1 MKFIFQ
7 PLRPVAVALV
17 LAAGGTNAVAQSSD
31 DPPPAIDPMAVEI
44 AERAVEHL
52 SLQPDMV
59 VGWFVS
65 YDVVIDG
72 REKVTH
78 TRSGENRL
86 ARGTGFSSYAENGD
100 RLREYFFDGGT
111 FWIHNIEDNA
121 YAELP
126 FAGGFDELVERI
138 RVEYD
143 IALPIWELM
152 SRDGAGRILEG
163 LEAAAYLGET
173 RLAGRPA
180 HHLAF
185 ATYDQDWQVWIST
198 DETNPVIYSLVGTN
212 PYAQGWPQ
220 YRAYFHDWNFA
231 PDFEDGAFSFSP
243 PDDAIRMALPKVQ
256 SAAAS
261 ELDEILNQG
270 SSARTSGGQNAD
282 QN

>member
-1 MKFIFQ
+1 MQSDFLSLQLVALALAF
-7 PLRPVAVALV
+7 AVAPTDV
-17 LAAGGTNAVAQSSD
+17 FAQSNSET
-31 DPPPAIDPMAVEI
+31 PPAIDPEAVEI

-52 SLQPDMV
+52 TLQPDV
-59 VGWFVS
+59 SVGWFVS

-72 REKVTH
+72 REKVTY

-86 ARGTGFSSYAENGD
+86 ARGTGFYSYAESRD

-126 FAGGFDELVERI
+126 FAGQFDELVERI
-138 RVEYD
+138 RIEYD

-152 SRDGAGRILEG
+152 SRDGTGRILEG

-198 DETNPVIYSLVGTN
+198 DEANPVIFSLVGTN
-212 PYAQGWPQ
+212 PYEQGWPQ
-220 YRAYFHDWNFA
+220 YRAYFHDW
-231 PDFEDGAFSFSP
+231 DFSPSFEEGSFSFTP

-261 ELDEILNQG
+261 ELDQLLNKG
-270 SSARTSGGQNAD
+270 LSARTAGGQNAD

>member
-1 MKFIFQ
+1 MQFNSQLVI
-7 PLRPVAVALV
+7 PVSLAVAVCA
-17 LAAGGTNAVAQSSD
+17 NATISFGQSGE
-31 DPPPAIDPMAVEI
+31 DPPPAVDPMAVEI
-44 AERAVEHL
+44 AERAVDHL
-52 SLQPDMV
+52 ALQPHISL
-59 VGWFVS
+59 GWFVS
-65 YDVVIDG
+65 FDVVIDG

-86 ARGTGFSSYAENGD
+86 SRGTGFYSYAESRD

-126 FAGGFDELVERI
+126 FAGDFEELVERI

-143 IALPIWELM
+143 IALPIWELL
-152 SRDGAGRILEG
+152 SRDGTGRILEG

-198 DETNPVIYSLVGTN
+198 DETNPLIYSLVGTN
-212 PYAQGWPQ
+212 PYEQGWPQ
-220 YRAYFHDWNFA
+220 YRAYFHDWDFSPA
-231 PDFEDGAFSFSP
+231 FEDEAFTFLP

-270 SSARTSGGQNAD
+270 NRAGTSGGQNAD

>member
-1 MKFIFQ
+1 MQFIFQ
-7 PLRPVAVALV
+7 LLRPVTLAVAV
-17 LAAGGTNAVAQSSD
+17 GASATSAFGQSND
-31 DPPPAIDPMAVEI
+31 APPPAIDPMAVEI

-52 SLQPDMV
+52 ALQSDV
-59 VGWFVS
+59 TLGWFVS
-65 YDVVIDG
+65 YDVIIDG
-72 REKVTH
+72 REKVTY

-86 ARGTGFSSYAENGD
+86 SRGKGFYSYAESRD

-126 FAGGFDELVERI
+126 FAGNFEELVERI

-143 IALPIWELM
+143 IALPIWELL
-152 SRDGAGRILEG
+152 SRDGTGRILNG

-198 DETNPVIYSLVGTN
+198 DEANPVIYSLVGTN
-212 PYAQGWPQ
+212 PYEQGWPQ
-220 YRAYFHDWNFA
+220 YRAYFHDWDFA
-231 PDFEDGAFSFSP
+231 PAFEDDAFTFSP

-256 SAAAS
+256 SAAAT

-270 SSARTSGGQNAD
+270 NSARTSGGQNAD